1 MKRNFNLSRYG
12 CIRCR
17 TMLWEKIVSQEAMQG
32 FTADGKMTMHLA
44 EMLKSKILF
53 PRLDWITEAHPPEL
67 WAMFQATAMRE
78 MSMAMQHAAW
88 VRFGRQVFELSPGL
102 VHAFHLTD
110 VKNASFEGLHLPY
123 QSFFLH
129 FGLQPDLVFDDP
141 GRTAPEYVDGAYI
154 WRDGIGTIV
163 IELTLTRPAGEVPS
177 NLPGIQ
183 ISIDSDLARLGA
195 EDAIN
200 QAVDRA
206 LQGAVGATAELQ
218 AVPVDLHQAVKLETA
233 KMLESARGVLIKTAS
248 LISNALFYLS
258 EPQDDLTVKVEE
270 GAPLALA
277 RKALRGKP
285 GQQQQAKQ
293 ALNVE
298 GYAIV
303 RYCGAQ
309 FSHHGTSEGSSGELA
324 KSHWRRGHWRNQ
336 PHGPQLTL
344 IKRVW
349 IRPVLVK
356 AEAGAQE
363 VGRVYTVSP
372 HSSNITAKKAA

>member
-1 MKRNFNLSRYG
+1 MRRNFNLSRYG

-17 TMLWEKIVSQEAMQG
+17 TLPWEKIASQAAMQG

-44 EMLKSKILF
+44 ETLQSRILS
-53 PRLDWITEAHPPEL
+53 PQLDWIIEAHPPQL
-67 WAMFQATAMRE
+67 WAKFQATAMRGLC
-78 MSMAMQHAAW
+78 MAMQHAAW
-88 VRFGRQVFELSPGL
+88 VRFGKQIFELSPGL
-102 VHAFHLTD
+102 VQAFHLTD

-141 GRTAPEYVDGAYI
+141 GRLSPEYVDGAYI
-154 WRDGIGTIV
+154 WRDAIGTIV
-163 IELTLTRPAGEVPS
+163 IELTLTRPPGEEPS

-206 LQGAVGATAELQ
+206 LQKSGGSATEQQ
-218 AVPVDLHQAVKLETA
+218 ALPLDLNQEVRCEEA
-233 KMLESARGVLIKTAS
+233 KMLEAARDVLTKTAS

-258 EPQDDLTVKVEE
+258 EPQDDLTIKVEE

-277 RKALRGKP
+277 KKALKGKP

-293 ALNVE
+293 ALNAE

-303 RYCGAQ
+303 RYCGAH
-309 FSHHGTSEGSSGELA
+309 FSRPGANDGSSSELTKA
-324 KSHWRRGHWRNQ
+324 HWRRGHWRNQ
-336 PHGPQLTL
+336 PHGPQFTL

-356 AEAGAQE
+356 AEAE
-363 VGRVYTVSP
+363 TPDVGRVYTVDP
-372 HSSNITAKKAA
+372 HCSSTLELR